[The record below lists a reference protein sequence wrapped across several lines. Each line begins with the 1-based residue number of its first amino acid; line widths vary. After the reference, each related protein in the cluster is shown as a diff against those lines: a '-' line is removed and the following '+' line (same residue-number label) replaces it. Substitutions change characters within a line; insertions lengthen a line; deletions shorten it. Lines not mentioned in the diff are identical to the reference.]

1 VSGITGSGA
10 MVVVVDEVDDDV
22 VVDSSSV
29 VVVAF
34 GTVVD
39 GDVSAVVVGAGEASV
54 FSQATNASATA
65 TTDMALPN
73 FTS

>member
-1 VSGITGSGA
+1 
-10 MVVVVDEVDDDV
+10 MVVVVDEVDDEDV

-34 GTVVD
+34 ATVVD

-54 FSQATNASATA
+54 FSQATSASATA